1 MSPRNVIPVLL
12 GALVGAVLGLVV
24 WGLQRSRSHAAGD
37 SAIRTRGDM
46 LVGLLVLAAFASGV
60 FLTYVLI
67 RFNF

>member
-1 MSPRNVIPVLL
+1 MWPRNVIPIVL

-24 WGLQRSRSHAAGD
+24 WGLERSRSHAVGD
-37 SAIRTRGDM
+37 SAIRIRGDM
-46 LVGLLVLAAFASGV
+46 LVGLLVLAAFALGV